1 MVDVKPTQTPPM
13 PEVNPPKT
21 PPTDFEKF
29 KELFKEIGC
38 DYRIHLEPDRIYV
51 EIDPILAYGDLGVEF
66 DRRGKFKRFVTG

>member
-51 EIDPILAYGDLGVEF
+51 EIDPILADSDLGVEF
-66 DRRGKFKRFVTG
+66 DRQGKFKRFVTG